1 MTVFRIIVLASLLGF
16 SCNSVA
22 DELTDDEI
30 DPAISQSDD
39 YARYKSAFVTA
50 ARSLIK
56 SGQSAAAMVAGAG
69 V

>member
-22 DELTDDEI
+22 DDEI

-39 YARYKSAFVTA
+39 DARYKSAFVTA
-50 ARSLIK
+50 PRSLIK
-56 SGQSAAAMVAGAG
+56 SGQSAATMVAGAG